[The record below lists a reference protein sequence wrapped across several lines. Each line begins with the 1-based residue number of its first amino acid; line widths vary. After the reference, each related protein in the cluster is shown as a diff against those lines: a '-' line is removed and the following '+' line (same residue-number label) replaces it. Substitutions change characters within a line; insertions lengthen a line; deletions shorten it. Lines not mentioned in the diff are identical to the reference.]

1 MPNNSVFLSFSMTTQ
16 TDWFSSWFNTPY
28 YHILY
33 KDRDDTD
40 AKLFMQ
46 NITSFLK
53 LSKSAHIL
61 DLACGKG
68 RHSVFLNALGYHV
81 TGVDLSENNINSAQ
95 KFANESLQFSVHDM
109 RDRLKN
115 KYDAIFNLFTSFGY
129 FKDDAEDIK
138 VLKNI
143 KNGLS
148 EKGIAVID
156 FLNVATVRANLV
168 ENEIKSINGIVFHI
182 HRKIEHGFII
192 KEISFVADGRQHSYV
207 EKVKH
212 IDLNKFKAYLKESD
226 LKIHNVFGDYQLS
239 EFNEATSNRL
249 IFVVT

>member
-1 MPNNSVFLSFSMTTQ
+1 MTTQ

-53 LSKSAHIL
+53 LSKATHIL

-68 RHSVFLNALGYHV
+68 RHSVYLNSLGYHV
-81 TGVDLSENNINSAQ
+81 TGLDLSENNIIAAQ
-95 KFANESLQFSVHDM
+95 KFANESLKFNVHDM
-109 RDRLKN
+109 RNPFKN

-148 EKGIAVID
+148 QNGIAVID
-156 FLNVATVRANLV
+156 FLNVTTVKANLV
-168 ENEIKSINGIVFHI
+168 EKEIKSINGINFHI
-182 HRKIEHGFII
+182 HRKIEHEFII
-192 KEISFVADGRQHSYV
+192 KEISFAAEGKQHRYV

-212 IDLNKFKAYLKESD
+212 IGLNKFKAYLKKAN
-226 LKIHNVFGDYQLS
+226 LKIHHVFGDYQLS
-239 EFNEATSNRL
+239 EFNEASSNRL